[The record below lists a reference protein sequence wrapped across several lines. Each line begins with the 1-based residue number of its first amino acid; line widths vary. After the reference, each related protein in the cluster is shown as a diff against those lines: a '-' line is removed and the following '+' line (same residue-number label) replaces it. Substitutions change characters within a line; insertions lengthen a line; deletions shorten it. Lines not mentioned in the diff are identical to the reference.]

1 MQIKRSFFRLQ
12 EVLKKGD
19 EHPLAEAIVNYCLTN
34 NISLE
39 KVTDFNAL
47 FGKGIEGTM
56 SGTHYYA
63 GNEKMMEE
71 ERDQPFHRTEKPDP
85 GTCQTG
91 QDTTSFL
98 QMKNSSL
105 ELWQLQMW

>member
-1 MQIKRSFFRLQ
+1 M
-12 EVLKKGD
+12 
-19 EHPLAEAIVNYCLTN
+19 TN

-47 FGKGIEGTM
+47 FGKGIEGTV

-71 ERDQPFHRTEKPDP
+71 KGISLSTEQKNQIQALAKQGRTPLLF
-85 GTCQTG
+85 CR
-91 QDTTSFL
+91 
-98 QMKNSSL
+98 
-105 ELWQLQMW
+105 

>member
-1 MQIKRSFFRLQ
+1 
-12 EVLKKGD
+12 
-19 EHPLAEAIVNYCLTN
+19 
-34 NISLE
+34 
-39 KVTDFNAL
+39 
-47 FGKGIEGTM
+47 M

-71 ERDQPFHRTEKPDP
+71 KGISLSTEQKNQIQALAKQGRTPLL
-85 GTCQTG
+85 
-91 QDTTSFL
+91 L

>member
-1 MQIKRSFFRLQ
+1 M
-12 EVLKKGD
+12 
-19 EHPLAEAIVNYCLTN
+19 TN

-47 FGKGIEGTM
+47 FGKGIEGTV

-71 ERDQPFHRTEKPDP
+71 KGISLSTEQKNQIRELAKQGRTPLL
-85 GTCQTG
+85 
-91 QDTTSFL
+91 L
-98 QMKNSSL
+98 QMKTSSL